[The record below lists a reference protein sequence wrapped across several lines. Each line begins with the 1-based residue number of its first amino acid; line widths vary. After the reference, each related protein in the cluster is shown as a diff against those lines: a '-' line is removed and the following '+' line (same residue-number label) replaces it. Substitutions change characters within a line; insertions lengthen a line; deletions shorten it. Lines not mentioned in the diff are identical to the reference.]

1 MRRRLNRA
9 TFDPVKEYDGLV
21 QYGPN
26 RVTPE
31 RRTELARE
39 ALAVKTGHPLIEAQ
53 DAEAA
58 RTPVGG
64 MQFR

>member
-1 MRRRLNRA
+1 MRRRRPKRV
-9 TFDPVKEYDGLV
+9 DPVANYDGLV

-26 RVTPE
+26 RITPE
-31 RRTELARE
+31 ERSRLATEQ
-39 ALAVKTGHPLIEAQ
+39 LAVKEGHPMIKRQDEEAN
-53 DAEAA
+53 